1 MLSSIERVIEEK
13 IGSKTKNEQK
23 FVFKRKGN
31 ETQFHVNYTVGE
43 HLSAATSRLDSIMP
57 ENEENAYSLKR
68 ARDEIGDAMDALE
81 HRNKMVKLAD
91 MSDSGWAVVN
101 EYETHQLAADSDDE
115 RRMQKAEARAA
126 RKLKEAHLKKAKRPN
141 FRSSV

>member
-1 MLSSIERVIEEK
+1 MVQQYLYLIMDTEGDTALDPSIVRAIQAANSGLLSSIERVIEEK

-101 EYETHQLAADSDDE
+101 
-115 RRMQKAEARAA
+115 R
-126 RKLKEAHLKKAKRPN
+126 
-141 FRSSV
+141 V